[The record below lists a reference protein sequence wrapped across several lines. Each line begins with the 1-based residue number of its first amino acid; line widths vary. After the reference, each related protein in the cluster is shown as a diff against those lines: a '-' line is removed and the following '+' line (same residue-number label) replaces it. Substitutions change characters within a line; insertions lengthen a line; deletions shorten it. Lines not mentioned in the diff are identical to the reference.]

1 MSRREWV
8 NGRVGSYGV
17 EDVVLPNGVAVTLEV
32 LRHPGAS
39 AVLPVH
45 DDGSVTLVRQFRHAT
60 GGWILEIPAGR
71 REAGETP
78 EDCAAREMAEEVG
91 LAGDL
96 APLGPI
102 WPAPAYTDEQIHLF
116 VATRLREVPR
126 APDADEVLEAVRLTP
141 EALRAHVASG
151 AITDAKTLSA
161 LYLASQR

>member
-8 NGRVGSYGV
+8 RGRVGSYGV

-45 DDGSVTLVRQFRHAT
+45 EDGSVTLVRQFRHAT

-71 REAGETP
+71 REEGEAP
-78 EDCAAREMAEEVG
+78 EDCAARELAEEVG

-96 APLGPI
+96 SLLGPV
-102 WPAPAYTDEQIHLF
+102 WPAPAYTDERIHLF

-126 APDADEVLEAVRLTP
+126 ALDADEVLEAVRLTAG
-141 EALRAHVASG
+141 ELRALVASG